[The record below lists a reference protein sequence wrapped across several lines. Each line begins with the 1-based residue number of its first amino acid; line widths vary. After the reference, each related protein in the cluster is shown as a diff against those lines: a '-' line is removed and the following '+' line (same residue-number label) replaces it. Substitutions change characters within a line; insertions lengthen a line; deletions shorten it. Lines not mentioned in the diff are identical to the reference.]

1 MITTDP
7 DSKIP
12 LTGTP
17 FKSRLNFSTSTDEPT
32 LQNGTVETIH
42 SIKNFRDFVDM
53 IYEDVLLSIYVDLG
67 EKINP
72 GGPDE
77 IPPETIKK
85 ADSNI
90 KDFFSK
96 DPNSG
101 HLLGRILEYTK
112 IFFLKDLSKK
122 KDNEKVKLTYNE
134 DLAKQ
139 ISKDKKTFSEHIEFQ
154 ILKFTITERNNFLN
168 LVLYLEKTLVDMSSF
183 YLKFKKNENIKE
195 NFSLLQFHFQQIIE
209 RFKKVK
215 IHKMVLFLLDEIFL
229 RIFKWEQKT
238 TDSTD
243 SFLLRNAFSH
253 DNYVY
258 DESSL
263 ISAGRNFEEIFLKRY
278 TLGQLTHFKNSLNQ
292 GLTDQNQRIVFY
304 NTPDN
309 TSKADAL
316 LDTTLYDVCRYF
328 MTYCH
333 SLYSILTLS
342 WANVPFSG
350 MLLNRFKDLFF
361 LDLVSLKEATNKA
374 DPIEIVSSESLGEDD
389 MEITFT
395 EIDGSSV
402 TKIDT
407 KIVTKIEKNSPI
419 RCNSFEIS
427 KIGTSCFG
435 IKGGNIKV
443 RCSKEIKIHF
453 DGSGDVKNKRF
464 FSAYQHKIGEKIE
477 LKSFN
482 NYISI
487 ENYGNIS
494 ISNKEIKINPEHST
508 KIQSIGKFIIYITE
522 GNSVDMNNEIE
533 KKYKEL
539 TKKI

>member
-7 DSKIP
+7 EPKIS

-72 GGPDE
+72 CGPDE
-77 IPPETIKK
+77 IPLETIKK

-90 KDFFSK
+90 KTFFGK
-96 DPNSG
+96 DCSN
-101 HLLGRILEYTK
+101 LEKILEYTK
-112 IFFLKDLSKK
+112 KFFLKDLSKT

-134 DLAKQ
+134 DLAHQ
-139 ISKDKKTFSEHIEFQ
+139 ISTKEKTFSEYIELE
-154 ILKFTITERNNFLN
+154 ILEFTKKERNNFLN

-195 NFSLLQFHFQQIIE
+195 NFSLLQYHFQQIIE

-350 MLLNRFKDLFF
+350 MLLNRFKDLYF

-389 MEITFT
+389 MEITLT

-402 TKIDT
+402 IKINT

-464 FSAYQHKIGEKIE
+464 FSAYQHKIGEKLE
-477 LKSFN
+477 LESFN

-487 ENYGNIS
+487 GNYGNIS
-494 ISNKEIKINPEHST
+494 INNKEIKINSVKHST

-533 KKYKEL
+533 NKYKEL
-539 TKKI
+539 TKKF